1 MVRSM
6 TGYGKHVI
14 ENEDFSLSVEMR
26 SVNNRF
32 LDFSLKMPQALLY
45 LEESIKKELKT
56 MFRRGKVDVYIT
68 IKGEGTTEKH
78 LQVNQELLKQ
88 YINHFSDVKRRYS
101 IEGELEINTLVS
113 LPDIF
118 EVVEMNKHNDELKE
132 NVLTAISEAAKEL
145 LEMRETEGN
154 FLAKDIK
161 SRLNVIEDITN
172 RLETLGPE
180 VTQEYKERIL
190 KRMSEL
196 LNNATDIDEVR
207 MHQEV
212 AILTEKGD
220 ITEEIIRLK
229 SHVEH
234 MRKILKEEDSI
245 GRKLD
250 FICQELH
257 REANTIGSKSMAAE
271 INHLDVLL
279 KSEIEKI
286 KEQVQNIE

>member
-1 MVRSM
+1 M
-6 TGYGKHVI
+6 TGYGKHVV
-14 ENEDFSLSVEMR
+14 ENEDSTISVEMR
-26 SVNNRF
+26 AVNNRF
-32 LDFSLKMPQALLY
+32 LDISLKMPQALLY
-45 LEESIKKELKT
+45 LEENIKKEIKNV
-56 MFRRGKVDVYIT
+56 FRRGKVDVYIT
-68 IKGEGTTEKH
+68 IRGEGTTDKY
-78 LQVNQELLKQ
+78 LQVDYGLLQQ
-88 YINHFSDVKRRYS
+88 YIENIADMKQSHS
-101 IEGELEINTLVS
+101 IEGEIDPNTLVS
-113 LPDIF
+113 LPEIF
-118 EVVEMNKHNDELKE
+118 EVVEMNKHNIQLKE
-132 NVLTAISEAAKEL
+132 DILTAVTEASKEL
-145 LEMRETEGN
+145 LEMRETEGKY
-154 FLAKDIK
+154 LEKDITD
-161 SRLNVIEDITN
+161 RLLVIEKLTN
-172 RLETLGPE
+172 EIEGLGPK
-180 VTQEYKERIL
+180 VVQEYKERVL

-196 LNNATDIDEVR
+196 LNNVSEIDDVR

-220 ITEEIIRLK
+220 ITEEITRLK
-229 SHVEH
+229 SHIEH